1 MAAPTPGA
9 GLSTPVVTV
18 YASVL
23 MAVVYW
29 LLSTLNASNISIP
42 FTRSVKGSVRVSGPF
57 TVYWLDPVVR
67 VTTPS
72 FGTRFQ
78 PPDAF
83 SELVYVMVMPENCCA
98 PAISTGVRCCGEAS
112 VAIPETSHPFSR
124 KRAKGESLL
133 ITVGCHIQFT
143 VPRCRWSAAELPR
156 SPPES
161 PGVVFAG
168 IPGTTGVPF
177 TSSMECDQV

>member
-1 MAAPTPGA
+1 MGKPTPGA
-9 GLSTPVVTV
+9 GFSTPVVTV
-18 YASVL
+18 YARVL

-42 FTRSVKGSVRVSGPF
+42 FTRSVKGSVRVRRPF

-67 VTTPS
+67 VPTPS
-72 FGTRFQ
+72 LGTRFQ

-83 SELVYVMVMPENCCA
+83 SELVYVMVTPENCWA
-98 PAISTGVRCCGEAS
+98 PAISTGVRCCGVAS
-112 VAIPETSHPFSR
+112 MAIPETSHPFSR

-133 ITVGCHIQFT
+133 ITVGCHSQFT

-156 SPPES
+156 SLAES
-161 PGVVFAG
+161 AGVVFKG
-168 IPGTTGVPF
+168 I
-177 TSSMECDQV
+177 